1 MTTNQARFDW
11 QDPLNI
17 DSQLTEDERMVRDTA
32 RDYARD
38 RLMFHTASLPTK
50 SKRSIPDIAR

>member
-17 DSQLTEDERMVRDTA
+17 DSQLTEDERMVRDTW
-32 RDYARD
+32 
-38 RLMFHTASLPTK
+38 LPTNT
-50 SKRSIPDIAR
+50 SKGHS